1 MARAQAGIC
10 FQLHAQPPSRTK
22 NACESSSLCPMGHQV
37 LTIGGVPTLSLLLE
51 GKVRI
56 VRDLARDEDDYRR
69 DRTTGEVTWLGPL

>member
-1 MARAQAGIC
+1 M
-10 FQLHAQPPSRTK
+10 SRHLFST
-22 NACESSSLCPMGHQV
+22 LCPMGHQV